1 MIKIAIVC
9 EAFTRTM
16 SGGRA
21 AYALAEGLKSLGAH
35 VEVWLTHNSTGR
47 DGSADAEFGTIS
59 VNEDDATAHM
69 FRKAAVSRMFPVSVR
84 QGFRV
89 LLATERMC
97 ILFTKK
103 SSYGKLLERFRPDLV
118 HFASFNFTK
127 PAWMIDDALEAGAK
141 VLLQP
146 WVMRFACHQGF
157 AYRDGKECLECFAG
171 TFRNAIKRKCC
182 GWMSGLIA
190 GQVRANLRNSSRNA
204 SWFLS
209 SNSDMDH
216 KLALYGV
223 AEEKILHLPLP
234 FESNGLENMVARD
247 DGYFIYHGQVTD
259 YKGVH
264 VIKRLLDSNTNVRI
278 FICPPFGQETLLQN
292 FGITEGDHPNL
303 RIIRGVNWSNGL
315 EQYLANSRGVL
326 LPTLWPTTV
335 EYALLESLALGKPT
349 IAFAIGAHKDYLLD
363 RSNAMVA
370 DPQDIDGYCQRVAE
384 INSNAE
390 LRSTVSSGAKETYN
404 RYWSKEN
411 WRTSLAACYSM
422 AGVSFPNSR
431 V

>member
-1 MIKIAIVC
+1 
-9 EAFTRTM
+9 
-16 SGGRA
+16 
-21 AYALAEGLKSLGAH
+21 
-35 VEVWLTHNSTGR
+35 
-47 DGSADAEFGTIS
+47 
-59 VNEDDATAHM
+59 
-69 FRKAAVSRMFPVSVR
+69 
-84 QGFRV
+84 
-89 LLATERMC
+89 
-97 ILFTKK
+97 
-103 SSYGKLLERFRPDLV
+103 
-118 HFASFNFTK
+118 
-127 PAWMIDDALEAGAK
+127 
-141 VLLQP
+141 
-146 WVMRFACHQGF
+146 
-157 AYRDGKECLECFAG
+157 
-171 TFRNAIKRKCC
+171 
-182 GWMSGLIA
+182 MSGLIA